1 MPKQL
6 SLFDDSGAPRHDRT
20 YGLPMPA
27 ECPLCD
33 HTVAEEEKP
42 RLQGECAEIL
52 ELLQSKARVTNKE
65 MAAISLKY
73 TSRVSD
79 LRKAGH
85 VIKCVDRDHQ
95 TGECGY
101 ELEE

>member
-1 MPKQL
+1 MMPKQL
-6 SLFDDSGAPRHDRT
+6 SLFDDSGAPWRDRT
-20 YGLPMPA
+20 YDADYAP
-27 ECPLCD
+27 CD
-33 HTVAEEEKP
+33 HTVVEEEKP
-42 RLQGECAEIL
+42 RLAGQCAEIL

-65 MAAISLKY
+65 MAIISLKY

-85 VIKCVDRDHQ
+85 VITCVDRDHK

>member
-1 MPKQL
+1 MPSQL
-6 SLFDDSGAPRHDRT
+6 SLFDDSGAPRRDRT
-20 YGLPMPA
+20 YGIPMPA

-33 HTVAEEEKP
+33 HTVVEEEKP
-42 RLQGECAEIL
+42 RLAGQCAEIL

-65 MAAISLKY
+65 MAVISLKY

-85 VIKCVDRDHQ
+85 TITCVDRDHK
-95 TGECGY
+95 TGEAWY